1 MVYVFFMFLI
11 IVGLGLFFLFAILGL
26 IQHIFGKINFKA
38 IFIGILLFIIVI
50 VIEIAA
56 GINKIL
62 DIGRVDL
69 VKDFVSTVE
78 KGNQNQLNEA
88 YNNPALKMSCEDKET
103 IIKMFMKPR
112 KSDMGVYAMAQ
123 KLFEEGA
130 DNKQIKEEVN
140 YTYENLQRIECSNKY
155 KSIIKQYSNEQS
167 NNISNFSYK
176 KEFSKEEIKKRN
188 KTKETEELARQG
200 FLDTENAKKIIRIGE
215 KRVKKTFQENNEQ
228 SQ

>member
-1 MVYVFFMFLI
+1 MVYIFFMFLI

-38 IFIGILLFIIVI
+38 IFVGILLFIIVI
-50 VIEIAA
+50 VIGIAT

-112 KSDMGVYAMAQ
+112 KSDMGAYAMTN
-123 KLFEEGA
+123 KLSERGISKK
-130 DNKQIKEEVN
+130 NIKEEVK
-140 YTYENLQRIECSNKY
+140 YTYENLQKIECSDKY
-155 KSIIKQYSNEQS
+155 KSVIK
-167 NNISNFSYK
+167 
-176 KEFSKEEIKKRN
+176 
-188 KTKETEELARQG
+188 
-200 FLDTENAKKIIRIGE
+200 
-215 KRVKKTFQENNEQ
+215 
-228 SQ
+228 